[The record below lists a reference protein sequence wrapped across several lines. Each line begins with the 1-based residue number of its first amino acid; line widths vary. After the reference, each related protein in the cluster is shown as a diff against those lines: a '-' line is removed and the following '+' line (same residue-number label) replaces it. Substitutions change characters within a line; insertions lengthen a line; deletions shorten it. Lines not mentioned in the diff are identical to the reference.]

1 MFFSASILNVIGSLN
16 PSILG
21 WTVTMIPSF
30 FVGWEQNCIE
40 PLPWSYFLRRPGNLR
55 SLEHFRLKIN
65 FPSESI
71 AIISHWSL
79 TLFNE
84 EDLHVLT
91 WYQRKVNY
99 YCINTFSDIFIA
111 FGTFPRISRTLK
123 LSLLMLTMIPTVW
136 YTALFR
142 GSNKTTSARSSLNMP
157 FLILT
162 HCLGFS
168 CRMDLVS
175 LRTWGISSALTIRIC
190 WFANVRALMP
200 SISSLT

>member
-1 MFFSASILNVIGSLN
+1 MSEIRITILSSQRTTTPVSPSKVPHVTLTWSPMFFSSSILNVIGSLN

-123 LSLLMLTMIPTVW
+123 LFLLMLTIYPRFDIQLCSGVQTK
-136 YTALFR
+136 LLLQDR
-142 GSNKTTSARSSLNMP
+142 L
-157 FLILT
+157 
-162 HCLGFS
+162 
-168 CRMDLVS
+168 
-175 LRTWGISSALTIRIC
+175 
-190 WFANVRALMP
+190 
-200 SISSLT
+200 